1 MMPFAHLRHNPCRI
15 ATTCCVAAS
24 LWLFLACAH
33 AQSGVRHADVEREL
47 KQERFQQV
55 LVLSQKALADRPRD
69 PQMRFWYALALDKT
83 GQMQAAFHQYQA
95 LTQDHP
101 ELPEPHNN
109 LGVLLLR
116 MGRMDEA
123 QAAFQMA
130 LRMDS
135 GYAEAMENMGDVL
148 QWQARRWYEKSLQSG
163 WARPALKQ
171 KINAL
176 PPLPQPQ

>member
-1 MMPFAHLRHNPCRI
+1 
-15 ATTCCVAAS
+15 
-24 LWLFLACAH
+24 
-33 AQSGVRHADVEREL
+33 
-47 KQERFQQV
+47 
-55 LVLSQKALADRPRD
+55 
-69 PQMRFWYALALDKT
+69 
-83 GQMQAAFHQYQA
+83 MQAAFHHYQA